1 VHRSALAVTRR
12 NRNDDRLAASIVE
25 ARQDD
30 VQFAALE
37 DRGRA
42 ARVYRDLAVHD
53 ARELTEG
60 SLGKMKGRSTVG
72 ARERRLAPGDD
83 HRAAIDGHFN
93 RIRRDAW
100 QIGDDLDGIGRFE
113 DIHGHA
119 VFRGLGA
126 GTSVEPFEIAV
137 IKEDSSHNGPL

>member
-1 VHRSALAVTRR
+1 VHRSALAVTRC
-12 NRNDDRLAASIVE
+12 NRNDDRFAASIVE

-42 ARVYRDLAVHD
+42 ARVNRDVAVDH
-53 ARELTEG
+53 ASELTEG
-60 SLGKMKGRSTVG
+60 SLGEMKGRSTVG
-72 ARERRLAPGDD
+72 ARERRLAPGDH
-83 HRAAIDGHFN
+83 HRAAIDCYFD

-100 QIGDDLDGIGRFE
+100 QIGDDLDGVGRFE
-113 DIHGHA
+113 DVHGHA

-126 GTSVEPFEIAV
+126 STAVEPFEIAV